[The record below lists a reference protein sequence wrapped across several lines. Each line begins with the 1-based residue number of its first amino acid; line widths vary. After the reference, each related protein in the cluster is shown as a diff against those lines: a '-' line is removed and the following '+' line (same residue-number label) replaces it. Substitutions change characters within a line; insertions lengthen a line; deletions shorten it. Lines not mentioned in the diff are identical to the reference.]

1 MSYNRLMRAAVIGPQ
16 NTGKSTFIKDFT
28 AAHPEYTSPTRTY
41 RDVVEERGLLI
52 NQLTG
57 RESQELIRDFLFEQV
72 QTNTLIN
79 VIFDRT
85 VLDNYVYTKVAE
97 GNGGID
103 AAFVKET
110 WNMSAAA
117 LKHLDILFFIPT
129 TASISLVDDHLR
141 DTDVAFI
148 DAVNREFVDALL
160 RTRLLSP
167 IEICVLAGSREARVI
182 EAKHCLG

>member
-1 MSYNRLMRAAVIGPQ
+1 MRVAVIGPQ
-16 NTGKSTFIKDFT
+16 NTGKSTFIKDFIT
-28 AAHPEYTSPTRTY
+28 AHPEYTSPTRTY
-41 RDVVEERGLLI
+41 RDVVAERGLHI

-57 RESQELIRDFLFEQV
+57 RESQELIRDFLIDQV
-72 QTNTLIN
+72 ATNTLQH

-85 VLDNYVYTKVAE
+85 VIDNYVYTKIAE

-103 AAFVKET
+103 AAFVTDT
-110 WNMSAAA
+110 WHKSIEA
-117 LKHLDILFFIPT
+117 LRHLDMLFFVPT
-129 TASISLVDDHLR
+129 AASISLVNDELR

-148 DAVNREFVDALL
+148 DAVNREFKDVLL
-160 RTRLLSP
+160 KIRTLSP